1 MERYILKAVLVS
13 LTFLLFSCNVPSAHI
28 SVFRGNQAFI
38 KGDFQEANIHY
49 LQGIN
54 REENKYTDW
63 LRYNLGNT
71 YFVLGEPS
79 SAKEEWKKVSDG
91 SSPGLKFS
99 TLFNLGVYSYEEGLY
114 EAAYGYFLEALE
126 IEPSSF
132 DAKRNLELS
141 LEKIESK
148 EASGKSQKSAGEE
161 TRTEGQK
168 GYTERI
174 LDYVKRKEEQRWVSS
189 DVSENEDTVKDW

>member
-1 MERYILKAVLVS
+1 MSEVEDKK
-13 LTFLLFSCNVPSAHI
+13 F
-28 SVFRGNQAFI
+28 
-38 KGDFQEANIHY
+38 
-49 LQGIN
+49 
-54 REENKYTDW
+54 TDW

-71 YFVLGEPS
+71 YFALGERS
-79 SAKEEWKKVSDG
+79 SAEEEWKKVNDG
-91 SSPGLKFS
+91 SGSGLRFS

-141 LEKIESK
+141 LGKIESK
-148 EASGKSQKSAGEE
+148 EASGKTPASSGGEAGA
-161 TRTEGQK
+161 EGQK

-189 DVSENEDTVKDW
+189 DVSESEDTVKDW